1 LGLILTFLGFSALRC
16 AMVRY
21 LQIFFGL
28 NLITVKQYSKE
39 RGQVDPVTNIREISE
54 KYGIPAQK
62 IRELPNSLER
72 MIVRE

>member
-1 LGLILTFLGFSALRC
+1 
-16 AMVRY
+16 MVHC

-28 NLITVKQYSKE
+28 NIITVKQYSKG

-62 IRELPNSLER
+62 IRELPNSFER